1 MTNNHEYCLAFLR
14 EHANTLEH
22 VVRERGGSNVR
33 IYGSFAQGV
42 ATDESDLDIL
52 IDLPADGKLSAINM
66 ALADALA
73 RSIDVVQSDKIFEPL
88 RLRILGEARSLE
100 SFRSGQP
107 DWAPVR
113 PKDQR
118 LHLLLL
124 VQLLEKLLKRES
136 DIAKYPNENDVRML
150 RDVVL
155 GMLWRI
161 RERLAMITREFRAS
175 RADVP
180 WANLETLV
188 ANLPDHADFTIPM
201 LKIVFELAHTLL
213 PALESSVPSA
223 EDLGREI
230 AAHNPV
236 LNRIGK

>member
-1 MTNNHEYCLAFLR
+1 MTDNHEYCLSFLR
-14 EHANTLEH
+14 DYANTLEH

-42 ATDESDLDIL
+42 ATDESDLDVL
-52 IDLPADGKLSAINM
+52 IDLPADGKLSAINR
-66 ALADALA
+66 ALADALG

-88 RLRILGEARSLE
+88 RLRILCKARSVE
-100 SFRSGQP
+100 SFRSGKP

-113 PKDQR
+113 SKDQR
-118 LHLLLL
+118 LHLLML

-136 DIAKYPNENDVRML
+136 DIAKHPNENDVRML
-150 RDVVL
+150 HDVVL

-161 RERLAMITREFRAS
+161 RERLAMITPEFRAS

-180 WANLETLV
+180 WADLETLV
-188 ANLPDHADFTIPM
+188 ANLPDHADFTEPL
-201 LKIVFELAHTLL
+201 LKIVFELVHTLL
-213 PALESSVPSA
+213 PALVSSVPSD

-230 AAHNPV
+230 AAAKPPT
-236 LNRIGK
+236 